1 MTDRSPGVGHNISL
15 LVSVGTAEQ
24 QFPGAA
30 GASRTALAVSP
41 ATAAVAALT
50 LLAAVLRFSTLG
62 RQGYWY
68 DEGNTVLIMHPSIG
82 GMLGLLSRNEST
94 PPLYY
99 ILAWFWG
106 RVFGWGELGLRSLS
120 ALIGVATVPAVYLAA
135 RKLVSGRAG
144 VIAAA
149 LTACSPI
156 LIWYSQEARA
166 YGLLV
171 LMSALSLLA
180 FASARERPDR
190 RALGV
195 WALVAA
201 LALTTHYYAVLVV
214 VPEALWLLVAH
225 RRRRGAWAAVAFVAA
240 FGLALL
246 PLAVNQ
252 QATGRTT
259 WIAGVPLA
267 RRFGQVFPQFV
278 VWFAAPAYDVLA
290 VVSLGLCVLGLVLL
304 VLRSDGRERRGGLIA
319 AGLGLGGVVL
329 MLLIVAGG
337 TDNLITRN
345 ALAVWI
351 PAAIAV
357 AAGFAAPRARV
368 LGTLAAVA
376 LCVIGLVAAVDV
388 AATRDLQRPDW
399 RPVARMIGEQRP
411 TATLR
416 GKAILLQNFKG
427 LLPLGLYVDGLR
439 SMRRRGATVSE
450 LYVVGFAT
458 PPGDGFCWWGS
469 ACNLEPSAVQRS
481 YAVAGFHEAWRRTI
495 YRFTVV
501 RLDAD
506 HPVRLT
512 PAEIG
517 RALTLSRLKNDSVL
531 LQRS

>member
-1 MTDRSPGVGHNISL
+1 MRP
-15 LVSVGTAEQ
+15 LVSVGAAEQ
-24 QFPGAA
+24 QFPGTT
-30 GASRTALAVSP
+30 GASRTAVAVSP

-82 GMLGLLSRNEST
+82 GMLGLLARNEST

-99 ILAWFWG
+99 VLAWFWG
-106 RVFGWGELGLRSLS
+106 RVFGWGEVGLRSLS

-135 RKLVSGRAG
+135 RKLVSARAG

-149 LTACSPI
+149 LTTCSPI

-180 FASARERPDR
+180 FAYARERPDR
-190 RALGV
+190 RALIA
-195 WALVAA
+195 WAVVAA

-214 VPEALWLLVAH
+214 VPEALSLLVTH
-225 RRRRGAWAAVAFVAA
+225 RRRAGTWAAVAFVAA
-240 FGLALL
+240 CGLALL

-259 WIAGVPLA
+259 WITGVPLA
-267 RRFGQVFPQFV
+267 RRLGQVFPQFV

-290 VVSLGLCVLGLVLL
+290 AVSLGLCVLGLVLL
-304 VLRSDGRERRGGLIA
+304 VLRSDPRERRGGLLA
-319 AGLGLGGVVL
+319 AGLGLGGLVL
-329 MLLIVAGG
+329 MLLIVAAG

-345 ALAVWI
+345 ALAIWI

-357 AAGFAAPRARV
+357 AAGFAARRART
-368 LGTLAAVA
+368 LGTVAAVA
-376 LCVIGLVAAVDV
+376 MCVIGLVAAIDV

-399 RPVARMIGEQRP
+399 RPVARVIGEQRP
-411 TATLR
+411 SAALH
-416 GKAILLQNFKG
+416 GKAIVLQNFKG
-427 LLPLGLYVDGLR
+427 QLPLGLYLDGLKA
-439 SMRRRGATVSE
+439 MRRRGAMVSE
-450 LYVVGFAT
+450 LYVVAFAT

-469 ACNLEPSAVQRS
+469 ACNLPPSAVQRS
-481 YAVAGFHEAWRRTI
+481 YAVPGFHEVWRRRM

-506 HPVRLT
+506 RPIHLT
-512 PAEIG
+512 PAVIG
-517 RALTLSRLKNDSVL
+517 RALTLTRLKNDSVL